1 MGNPD
6 LALRTQIRILD
17 SVLKDYKTYLK
28 DFCYRME
35 HYTNDGF
42 QRPLNIFL
50 NDDSNLNQSF

>member
-17 SVLKDYKTYLK
+17 NTLRDYSAYLK

-35 HYTNDGF
+35 QYGSEGI

-50 NDDSNLNQSF
+50 NEN